1 MIILH
6 DDQYTKPKLSI
17 SFLLFLFIQSG
28 KTSLNSYPQIGESE
42 TEDTPKQW
50 SKQKQESSQNLK

>member
-17 SFLLFLFIQSG
+17 SFLWSLFLFIHFVR
-28 KTSLNSYPQIGESE
+28 KELIEPIPTIRA
-42 TEDTPKQW
+42 KQ
-50 SKQKQESSQNLK
+50 N